1 MWELQPECIEINRLP
16 MRVPL
21 VPYPDVQ
28 MARQGG
34 PSPWSISLDGVWR
47 FKRVD
52 RPARAP
58 VDFAAPQFDDS
69 GWAPI
74 DVPGNWTTQGFDAP
88 HYTNVIMP
96 FAGEPPA
103 VPDANPTGLYRSRF
117 RLPRGWKQRRV
128 VLRFGGAES
137 VLIVYLNGQFVGLSK
152 DSRLPAEFD
161 VSTVVRGGENVL
173 AVKVIR
179 FSDASYLEDQ
189 DHWWMAGLHRSVSL
203 YSQAAG
209 YIADLHLDA
218 GLNVRLDRGTLRIVA
233 MIGGVTEPGWRFRAQ
248 VASRSFEGDVPTY
261 RHHSQR
267 ARAVSAMRFS
277 GSEVRFEAEFASVRT
292 WSHEAPNRYLVTGEL
307 IAPDGTIVEAVSQQ
321 IGFRSVAVRERELLI
336 NGKPVYIRGVNR
348 HDHHPERG
356 KTVTLEEMRE
366 DLCLMKRFNFN
377 AVRTAH
383 YPNDERFYELC
394 DELGLYVV
402 DEANIECHARI
413 RSLAHDPRYTAAFMS
428 RFQRMVQRDRNHPSV
443 IAWSLG
449 NESGYGAVHDA
460 MAAWGRREDPG
471 RPIHYE
477 GGLFTAWPKFHG
489 RAALADSGRDGHDI
503 DFPAS
508 DLICPMYPSI
518 AELCSWAQRYAG
530 EKPLIMCEYSH
541 AMGNSNG
548 SLKDYW
554 DVIETHHGLQ
564 GGFIWDWV
572 DQGLTLL
579 DAQGTP
585 YYGFGGDFGDEPND
599 ANFCINGLVWPD
611 RTPHPGIWEHHRI
624 GQPLRAVP
632 IGRAAFRITSHRDF
646 TDTRDIAV
654 RLVWLID
661 GEVVEDR
668 RLALPRLGP
677 GESREV
683 PLPHL
688 DLPLHATQELGVRLL
703 YELGRDAS
711 WATAGHQLGWDE
723 WTLQRA
729 RRPRVRR
736 VRSAPRIED
745 GQIRCAETTVHLVD
759 GGLARLAF
767 DSRVLIKRGPVLNL
781 WRAPTDNDGIK
792 LQDRPSGA
800 WSRWQAW
807 GLDRLNMEVGDTR
820 VTQRGGAVRLIRTIH
835 HVGRD
840 HSVRQ
845 TETLTILGNGEV
857 LLEERVDVPKSWD
870 DLPRLGLHLRLPG
883 RFTQVRYFGRGPEEN
898 YADRCFGYP
907 LGCYGSTV
915 DDEYVPYIV
924 PSSYGNHTDTRW
936 LAVDDGELGLL
947 CAPLGGSAE
956 FSVSRYREMD
966 LFRARH
972 TVDLEPRDEINLNLD
987 YKQRGVGTGAC
998 GPDTLGR
1005 YRIVPGRHVF
1015 GWRLRAYRVAE
1026 TDPAELARQRF
1037 QG

>member
-28 MARQGG
+28 MASNGG

-47 FKRVD
+47 FKLADRLARV
-52 RPARAP
+52 PG
-58 VDFAAPQFDDS
+58 DFAAPDFDDS
-69 GWAPI
+69 NWASI
-74 DVPGNWTTQGFDAP
+74 DVPGNWTTQGFDGP

-96 FAGEPPA
+96 FAGEPPE
-103 VPDANPTGLYRSRF
+103 VPDANPTGMYRSTF
-117 RLPRGWKQRRV
+117 RLPKGWKQRRV
-128 VLRFGGAES
+128 ILRFGGAES
-137 VLIVYLNGQFVGLSK
+137 VLMVYLNGEFVGLSK

-161 VSTVVRGGENVL
+161 VTRWVKGGENTL

-179 FSDASYLEDQ
+179 WSDASYLEDQ

-203 YSQAAG
+203 YCQAKAH
-209 YIADLHLDA
+209 IADLRLDA
-218 GLNVRLDRGTLRIVA
+218 GLNNALNRGTLSIAAV
-233 MIGGVTEPGWRFRAQ
+233 IGGVVEPGWQFRVR
-248 VASRSFEGDVPTY
+248 VANRTFEAEVPTY
-261 RHHSQR
+261 RHHSHR
-267 ARAVSAMRFS
+267 ARSVSAMLF
-277 GSEVRFEAEFASVRT
+277 GGGEVRFDAEFARVKT
-292 WSHEAPNRYLVTGEL
+292 WSHEAPHRYLVTGEL
-307 IAPDGTIVEAVSQQ
+307 IAPDGAVIEVVSQQ
-321 IGFRSVAVRERELLI
+321 IGFRRIEVRDRELLI
-336 NGKPVYIRGVNR
+336 NGRPVYIRGVNR

-356 KTVTLEEMRE
+356 KTVSLSEMRE

-413 RSLAHDPRYTAAFMS
+413 RSLAHDPRYAAAFMS
-428 RFQRMVQRDRNHPSV
+428 RFQRMVQRDRNHPSI

-477 GGLFTAWPKFHG
+477 GGLLTAWPKFHG
-489 RAALADSGRDGHDI
+489 RAGLPDSGRDGHEI
-503 DFPAS
+503 DFAAS

-518 AELCSWAQRYAG
+518 AELCDWAERYVG
-530 EKPLIMCEYSH
+530 NKPLIMCEYSH

-554 DVIETHHGLQ
+554 DAIESHQGLQ

-579 DAQGTP
+579 DAHGTP
-585 YYGFGGDFGDEPND
+585 YYGFGGDFGDQPND

-611 RTPHPGIWEHHRI
+611 RTPHPGIWEHHRL

-632 IGRAAFRITSHRDF
+632 IGREALRITSHRDF
-646 TDTRDIAV
+646 TDTRDISV
-654 RLVWLID
+654 RLVWLVD
-661 GEVVEDR
+661 GVVVQEHR
-668 RLALPRLGP
+668 VALPRLVP
-677 GESREV
+677 GESCTL
-683 PLPHL
+683 PLPEYNE
-688 DLPLHATQELGVRLL
+688 PLSATQELGVRLL
-703 YELGRDAS
+703 YELRRDTP
-711 WATAGHQLGWDE
+711 WAAAGHQLGWDE
-723 WTLQRA
+723 WSAQRA
-729 RRPRVRR
+729 RRPRRRR
-736 VRSAPRIED
+736 VRSAPVIED
-745 GQIRCAETTVHLVD
+745 TRVRCDETTVHLAE

-767 DSRVLIKRGPVLNL
+767 DSRALIKRGPVLNF

-792 LQDRPSGA
+792 LRDPPGGA
-800 WSRWQAW
+800 LSRWRDW
-807 GLDRLNMEVGDTR
+807 GLDRLRADVGDTR
-820 VTQRGGAVRLIRTIH
+820 ITRRGGALRLRRTIVH
-835 HVGRD
+835 LGRVD
-840 HSVRQ
+840 SARQ
-845 TETLTILGNGEV
+845 QETLTILSNGE
-857 LLEERVDVPKSWD
+857 LLIEERVDVPKSWD
-870 DLPRLGLHLRLPG
+870 DLPRLGIHLRLPG
-883 RFTQVRYFGRGPEEN
+883 RYTQVRYFGRGPEEN
-898 YADRCFGYP
+898 YVDRCFGYP
-907 LGCYGSTV
+907 LGCYQSTV

-924 PSSYGNHTDTRW
+924 PSSYGNHVDVRW

-947 CAPLGGSAE
+947 CAPLHTTAE
-956 FSVSRYREMD
+956 FSVSRYRDAD
-966 LFRARH
+966 LYHARH
-972 TVDLEPRDEINLNLD
+972 TVDLQPRDEVNLNLD
-987 YKQRGVGTGAC
+987 YKQRGLGTGAC
-998 GPDTLGR
+998 GPDTLDH
-1005 YRIVPGRHVF
+1005 YRIGPGRHVF